1 MQLRT
6 HAPALLLAATLIG
19 VGCQSARA
27 APPPPPPPPPA
38 PSAVAEGVLQRY
50 LSTPYGELNGL
61 RLRDGRIVL
70 FGPPMAQ
77 SVREAAAVGD
87 PLRVIGHSGPDG
99 VLHAVVVLNLA
110 SGRRASEQPPGAAP
124 PPPPA
129 PRALQR
135 LTAAGTIDAVLH
147 GPRGE
152 ANGVL
157 LTDGALIYFRPELA
171 SGPLSPGQPFTAI
184 GIGTKGAQG
193 LAMEAVG
200 VGADPATARQAA
212 SAAPGIPPP
221 KPKEHPPH
229 AR

>member
-1 MQLRT
+1 MPLRT
-6 HAPALLLAATLIG
+6 HVPALLLAATLVS

-27 APPPPPPPPPA
+27 APPTPPAPPA

-77 SVREAAAVGD
+77 SVRAAATVGD
-87 PLRVIGHSGPDG
+87 AIRVIGHSAPDG
-99 VLHAVVVLNLA
+99 VLHAVVVLNLT
-110 SGRRASEQPPGAAP
+110 SGRRASEQPPGA
-124 PPPPA
+124 PPA

-171 SGPLSPGQPFTAI
+171 SGPLSTGQPFAAI
-184 GIGTKGAQG
+184 GIGTSGPHG
-193 LAMEAVG
+193 LSIEALG
-200 VGADPATARQAA
+200 VGADLADARQAA
-212 SAAPGIPPP
+212 SAASGIPPQ
-221 KPKEHPPH
+221 PKEPPPH
-229 AR
+229 AH